1 MKTVTIVIQNA
12 PYRSNNKAWHALRFA
27 GAVLADDMGVR
38 VHLLDDG
45 VESVKVSRD
54 PDKAVVVYDDA
65 ETSPEE
71 LIKVVVNAGYDATI
85 ITAQ

>member
-27 GAVLADDMGVR
+27 GAALADD
-38 VHLLDDG
+38 
-45 VESVKVSRD
+45 VESVKVSRA

-85 ITAQ
+85 MTAQ